1 MVESDINP
9 FFTIKKLREGDEL
22 QMDQKYIK
30 IRSNTD
36 KVIAIHYKAPIE
48 RTIELEMFFEN
59 FNTIDRINYDIGGT
73 GWVGANFRGLI
84 DGKDSSLPVDY
95 DYKILLLEEYKCLS
109 KVELKHVKRS
119 SKFRPRYTVADSN

>member
-1 MVESDINP
+1 MEENEISP
-9 FFTIKKLREGDEL
+9 FFTIKKIREGDSIQL
-22 QMDQKYIK
+22 DQKYIK
-30 IRSNTD
+30 VRSNTD

-48 RTIELEMFFEN
+48 RTIELEMFFEDYN
-59 FNTIDRINYDIGGT
+59 PIERLNYNIGDT

-84 DGKDSSLPVDY
+84 DGKDKSLPVDY

-119 SKFRPRYTVADSN
+119 SKFRPNYTIAK